1 MPQSRFVLTTVG
13 TSLLLNSL
21 TPDENPV
28 WRNRL
33 NNETNAKTLPPDLI
47 SQVEELQKRAVNNL
61 RRGDVQSR
69 RQLSAELN
77 GIYAI
82 YENQLSRSR
91 SDTHWLITTDTAM
104 GAIVANTLTTFLRE
118 EGIICDVHTPPD
130 LSTSDAHSFS
140 KGIKSLLHW
149 CEQTIPPCRDGGQH
163 IIFNLT
169 GGFKSLQG
177 YLTIAGMFYADQ
189 VVYIFEKGSQLLS
202 IPRLPIRVDIDA
214 LYAHRMQLAMMAE
227 GGHVFPIE
235 QVADI
240 PAGMLDVDNSHATLS
255 DWGLLVWNRARK
267 EMLSQ
272 ELLGFPRLE
281 YERSFRKDF
290 DEAEQVDR
298 VKLHETLAKVSSLL
312 EGSQGDVSVLKRHGG
327 VLYSILTSKKTS
339 DGRSIDHFRV
349 SQSLR
354 VTCVT
359 EGGTLR
365 LRRFGGH
372 EIEQNP

>member
-1 MPQSRFVLTTVG
+1 MSQSRFVLTTVG

-21 TPDENPV
+21 TSDETST

-33 NNETNAKTLPPDLI
+33 NNETNSKKLPSDLE
-47 SQVEELQKRAVNNL
+47 SKVGELQKRVLNNL
-61 RRGDVQSR
+61 RCGDVQAR
-69 RQLSAELN
+69 RRLSAELN

-82 YENQLSRSR
+82 YENQLYHSRR
-91 SDTHWLITTDTAM
+91 DTHWLVTTDTTM
-104 GAIVANTLTTFLRE
+104 GVIVANTLRTFLRE
-118 EGIICDVHTPPD
+118 EGIICDVHTPSG
-130 LSTSDAHSFS
+130 LSTSDPHSFS

-149 CEQTIPPCRDGGQH
+149 CEETIPPCRDGGQQ

-177 YLTIAGMFYADQ
+177 YLTIAGMFYADRI
-189 VVYIFEKGSQLLS
+189 VYIFETGSQLLS
-202 IPRLPIRVDIDA
+202 IPRLPIKVDIDA

-227 GGHVFPIE
+227 GAHVFPIE

-255 DWGLLVWNRARK
+255 DWGLLVWNRVRK

-272 ELLGFPRLE
+272 DLLSFPYLE
-281 YERSFRKDF
+281 YEKRFRKDF
-290 DEAEQVDR
+290 DGAEQMDR
-298 VKLHETLAKVSSLL
+298 IKLHETLAKASSLL
-312 EGSQGDVSVLKRHGG
+312 EGGHGDITALKRDGG
-327 VLYSILTSKKTS
+327 VQYSSLTSKKTS
-339 DGRSIDHFRV
+339 DGRNIDRFRV
-349 SQSLR
+349 SRSLR
-354 VTCVT
+354 VTCVA
-359 EGGTLR
+359 EGGTLH